1 MRTNRVLEDLRIL
14 SNCAN
19 KNNYEYTE
27 EEAQE
32 MFRAI
37 ETEVKNIKTMF
48 LPSSP
53 KKHGIYTK
61 SEIEARAEI
70 HIENYTTTISIE
82 ANTMLFATGL
92 SP

>member
-1 MRTNRVLEDLRIL
+1 MAKTKEERFHEVAALRTNRVLEDLRIL

-53 KKHGIYTK
+53 KKHVFVFTNHEEDK
-61 SEIEARAEI
+61 
-70 HIENYTTTISIE
+70 
-82 ANTMLFATGL
+82 
-92 SP
+92 